1 MIDDRNLEENQEK
14 FKMEIL
20 SLMVEREN
28 KNQDNKH
35 KKIASLQKIP
45 KK

>member
-28 KNQDNKH
+28 KNQDNKL

>member
-1 MIDDRNLEENQEK
+1 VIDDRNLEENQEK